1 MNIHTFKA
9 IKFNNISLSIID
21 VMIYQ
26 NYRVIQMTTSL
37 LIGFATEYL
46 VGPVQKGVWEN
57 EVTGTVLGKVMQKPT
72 TVGNSQ
78 SVDIHLHDKKSIGET
93 LQ

>member
-1 MNIHTFKA
+1 MNIHNFKP
-9 IKFNNISLSIID
+9 IKFNNISLSLMD
-21 VMIYQ
+21 VMKYQ

-37 LIGFATEYL
+37 QIGFAIEYL

-78 SVDIHLHDKKSIGET
+78 SVDIHLHEKKSIGET
-93 LQ
+93 LP